1 MLNCLRPYASTII
14 VMLSVVVRAEV
25 CEPQSASR
33 TRGAAIHEC
42 FMMARADGSGES
54 VSDAQECGRAT
65 APAST
70 FKIPHA
76 LIALE
81 TGVIDERTVV
91 PWDGTAYQFASW
103 RREHTLESAV
113 RSSVYP
119 FFRRTAALIGT
130 ERMHRMLERLGY
142 AADTFEGDVREF
154 WTNGDLVVT
163 PREQLL
169 FLERLVR
176 GDLPIAPAHVATV
189 MHALVMPPLQIS
201 NASGLHTFVLRWPT
215 GTIVRAKTGNT
226 TVDGERVSWL
236 VGSLESVK
244 GTFVFVGRVRARSQL
259 SSTAGADLALRELN
273 RQTSRLR

>member
-1 MLNCLRPYASTII
+1 MLERLRPRVSTII
-14 VMLSVVVRAEV
+14 VMLTLVVHAEV
-25 CEPQSASR
+25 CEPHSAAR
-33 TRGAAIHEC
+33 TRDAAIHEC

-54 VSDAQECGRAT
+54 ASDAQECGRGT

-91 PWDGTAYQFASW
+91 PWDGTAYEFESW
-103 RREHTLESAV
+103 RRDHTLESAI

-119 FFRRTAALIGT
+119 FFRRTAALIGA
-130 ERMHRMLERLGY
+130 ERMHRMLEQLHY
-142 AADTFEGDVREF
+142 AADTFEGDIREF

-169 FLERLVR
+169 FLKRLVR
-176 GDLPIAPAHVATV
+176 GELPIAAAHVATV
-189 MHALVMPPLQIS
+189 MRALVMPPLQIS
-201 NASGLHTFVLRWPT
+201 NASGLHMFVLRWPA

-226 TVDGERVSWL
+226 TVGGERVSWL

-259 SSTAGADLALRELN
+259 SGTAGADLALRELN